1 MSETFKARMK
11 KRAKNIIILTPIIFI
26 VLLVTLGSLIVN
38 NTKKQV
44 RELFQINQQLQK
56 EGYYMAEFEFKLLG
70 LGYLIDKGH
79 YHEALSKISQL
90 HKQYKTKEGLIKMP
104 DFQNKEEELE
114 FYLNLQNP
122 RTGAFMDDS
131 YPLNSYHGPTENVIQ
146 HLQVLAN
153 ETNQPLKLKYRLNY
167 LDQINTTEK
176 LIPVLEDWSHLSF
189 IGSKF
194 PQTSFHNVR
203 DLLSLVRDEEHYS
216 NAGVELLIQRHNLY
230 DFSNSWRYSF
240 LEWMYNFQD
249 SETGLWG
256 PKSKNGKLLKR
267 DLSNTASIIK
277 AFVDNQG
284 NDIHEEFPLRFREKL
299 FESVLTE
306 LAAMPVPQEHELAQW
321 HEWGL
326 KTIKGIRILPRYL
339 WESGTE
345 EQKKR
350 AIEGVEHFMRVR
362 FEKNYISEEGM
373 FTYYPGGDKATM
385 DGIDGFLI
393 YGEIGAYSNEKQARL
408 FGTPEKNI
416 KNLGSCKVSVLTEKN
431 LKVITSL
438 EDINSLRFYKTNPN
452 YDNLISEAVMVSYPR
467 RTVILDIIDLAFN
480 IKKWVS
486 ETSMTMGN
494 WVSKEE
500 ISNELDTIK
509 IDKNILISEEVPLK
523 VAKEMLQ
530 ENKEL
535 VIIGFNTMQVPKY
548 KIVFESKT
556 NGELSSTILN

>member
-1 MSETFKARMK
+1 MK
-11 KRAKNIIILTPIIFI
+11 KRTKKIIVITPLVLI
-26 VLLVTLGSLIVN
+26 VLLVVFGVLAAH
-38 NTKKQV
+38 NTKVKI
-44 RELFQINQQLQK
+44 RELFQMNQQLQE

-79 YHEALSKISQL
+79 YYKALSRLDDL
-90 HKQYKTKEGLIKMP
+90 HTQYQTKKGLIKMP
-104 DFQNKEEELE
+104 DFKTKEQELE

-122 RTGAFMDDS
+122 YTGAFIDDS

-153 ETNQPLKLKYRLNY
+153 ETNQPLKLKYRLSY
-167 LDQINTTEK
+167 LDQVNTTEK
-176 LIPVLEDWSHLSF
+176 LLSVLEDWSHLGF

-203 DLLSLVRDEEHYS
+203 DLLSLARDEEHYGD
-216 NAGVELLIQRHNLY
+216 AGVELLIQRHNLY
-230 DFSNSWRYSF
+230 NFSDSWRYSF

-249 SETGLWG
+249 PETGLWG
-256 PKSKNGKLLKR
+256 PKSKSGKLLKR

-284 NDIHEEFPLRFREKL
+284 NNIHEEFPLRYRKRL
-299 FESVLTE
+299 FESILNE
-306 LAAMPVPQEHELAQW
+306 LAAMPVPPENELDQW

-326 KTIKGIRILPRYL
+326 KTIKGVRMLPRYL

-350 AIEGVEHFMRVR
+350 AIERIEHFMQVR
-362 FEKNYISEEGM
+362 FEKNYIPEEGM

-385 DGIDGFLI
+385 DGVDGFLI

-408 FGTPEKNI
+408 FGKPEENI
-416 KNLGSCKVSVLTEKN
+416 KDLGSYRVSILTKEN
-431 LKVITSL
+431 LNLIAKL
-438 EDINSLRFYKTNPN
+438 ESINSLRFYKTNPD
-452 YDNLISEAVMVSYPR
+452 YDNLISETSIVGYPR
-467 RTVILDIIDLAFN
+467 ETVILDITDLAFN
-480 IKKWVS
+480 IKRWIS

-500 ISNELDTIK
+500 ISNELDFIK
-509 IDKNILISEEVPLK
+509 IDKNILIYKEIPLEV
-523 VAKEMLQ
+523 ANEMLQ

-535 VIIGFNTMQVPKY
+535 VVIGFNTMQVPKY
-548 KIVFESKT
+548 KIVFESK
-556 NGELSSTILN
+556 

>member
-1 MSETFKARMK
+1 MK
-11 KRAKNIIILTPIIFI
+11 KRVKKIIVITPI
-26 VLLVTLGSLIVN
+26 VLLVIFGFLIAK
-38 NTKKQV
+38 NTKTQV
-44 RELFQINQQLQK
+44 RELFQMNQQLQE

-79 YHEALSKISQL
+79 YYEALSRLDDL
-90 HKQYKTKEGLIKMP
+90 HTQYQTKEGLIKMP
-104 DFQNKEEELE
+104 NFKTKEEELE

-122 RTGAFMDDS
+122 NTGAFIDNS

-153 ETNQPLKLKYRLNY
+153 ETNQTLKLKYRLSY

-176 LIPVLEDWSHLSF
+176 LIPVLEDWSYLSF

-203 DLLSLVRDEEHYS
+203 DLLSLVRDEEHYGD
-216 NAGVELLIQRHNLY
+216 AGVELLIQRHNLY
-230 DFSNSWRYSF
+230 NFSDSWRYSF

-249 SETGLWG
+249 SKTGLWG
-256 PKSKNGKLLKR
+256 PKSKSGKLLKR

-284 NDIHEEFPLRFREKL
+284 NDIHKEFPLRYREEL
-299 FESVLTE
+299 FESVLNE
-306 LAAMPVPQEHELAQW
+306 LAAMPVPQEGELDQW

-326 KTIKGIRILPRYL
+326 KTIKGVRMLPRYL

-350 AIEGVEHFMRVR
+350 AIERIEHFMRLR
-362 FEKNYISEEGM
+362 FEKNYIPEEGM
-373 FTYYPGGDKATM
+373 FTYYPGGNKATM
-385 DGIDGFLI
+385 DGADGFLI
-393 YGEIGAYSNEKQARL
+393 YGEVGAYSNEKQVRL
-408 FGTPEKNI
+408 FGKPEENI
-416 KNLGSCKVSVLTEKN
+416 KDLGSYKISTLTKEN
-431 LKVITSL
+431 LSLITNF

-452 YDNLISEAVMVSYPR
+452 YDNLISETSIVSYPR
-467 RTVILDIIDLAFN
+467 ETIILDIVDLVFN
-480 IKKWVS
+480 MKRWIS
-486 ETSMTMGN
+486 GTSITMGN

-500 ISNELDTIK
+500 ISNELNLIE
-509 IDKNILISEEVPLK
+509 INKNILIYKEIPLELANK
-523 VAKEMLQ
+523 MLQ

-535 VIIGFNTMQVPKY
+535 VVIGFNTMQVPKY
-548 KIVFESKT
+548 KIVFESKS
-556 NGELSSTILN
+556 NGELSLTAPN

>member
-1 MSETFKARMK
+1 MK
-11 KRAKNIIILTPIIFI
+11 KRTKNIIVITPLVLI
-26 VLLVTLGSLIVN
+26 VLLVVFGVLAAH
-38 NTKKQV
+38 NTKVKI
-44 RELFQINQQLQK
+44 RELFQMNQQLQE

-79 YHEALSKISQL
+79 YYKALSRLDDL
-90 HKQYKTKEGLIKMP
+90 HTQYQTKEGLIKMP
-104 DFQNKEEELE
+104 DFKTEEQELE

-122 RTGAFMDDS
+122 YTGAFIDDS

-153 ETNQPLKLKYRLNY
+153 ETNQPLKLKYRLSY
-167 LDQINTTEK
+167 LDQVNTTEK
-176 LIPVLEDWSHLSF
+176 LLSVLEDWSHLGF

-203 DLLSLVRDEEHYS
+203 DLLSLARDEEHYGD
-216 NAGVELLIQRHNLY
+216 AGVELLIQRHNLY
-230 DFSNSWRYSF
+230 NFSDSWRYSF

-249 SETGLWG
+249 PETGLWG
-256 PKSKNGKLLKR
+256 PKSKSGKLLKR

-284 NDIHEEFPLRFREKL
+284 NNIHEEFPLRYRERL
-299 FESVLTE
+299 FESILNE
-306 LAAMPVPQEHELAQW
+306 LAAMPVPPENELDQW

-326 KTIKGIRILPRYL
+326 KTIKGVRMLPRYL

-350 AIEGVEHFMRVR
+350 AIERIEHFMRVR
-362 FEKNYISEEGM
+362 FEKNYIPEEGM

-385 DGIDGFLI
+385 DGVDGFLI
-393 YGEIGAYSNEKQARL
+393 YGEIGAYSNKKQARL
-408 FGTPEKNI
+408 FGKPEENI
-416 KNLGSCKVSVLTEKN
+416 KDLGSYRVSVLAKENFN
-431 LKVITSL
+431 LIANL
-438 EDINSLRFYKTNPN
+438 ESINSLRFYKTNPD
-452 YDNLISEAVMVSYPR
+452 YDNLISETSIVGYPR
-467 RTVILDIIDLAFN
+467 ETVILDITDLAFN
-480 IKKWVS
+480 IKRWIS

-500 ISNELDTIK
+500 ISNELDFIK
-509 IDKNILISEEVPLK
+509 IDKNILIYKEIPLEV
-523 VAKEMLQ
+523 ANEMLQ

-535 VIIGFNTMQVPKY
+535 VVIGFNTMQVPKY
-548 KIVFESKT
+548 KIVFESK
-556 NGELSSTILN
+556 